1 MVNDELV
8 IEVVPHCIDVKEP
21 GVPLYNWISGLVKLA
36 PRLLTVTVLMVLAAV
51 NLYHTSQWLPADS
64 QPTGRLPLTDDA
76 KRVPPVVAQED
87 PGVSVTADT
96 GSSLGEVTK
105 QIS

>member
-8 IEVVPHCIDVKEP
+8 IEVVPHCMDDNDP
-21 GVPLYNWISGLVKLA
+21 GVPLYNCISGLVKLA
-36 PRLLTVTVLMVLAAV
+36 PRLLTVIVLIVLAAV

-64 QPTGRLPLTDDA
+64 QPAGSPPLTDDA
-76 KRVPPVVAQED
+76 KTVPAVVAQAD
-87 PGVSVTADT
+87 PGVRLIADV